1 VVATFDTDDDQ
12 SPGQPADRTAER
24 VSLTDPERV
33 AADRDPR
40 GREVRGPVRRHQV
53 DRTGFG
59 SAAHRVDDDREIDP
73 GPRVE
78 KSGRLAV
85 AEPDLGQRAQATPG
99 RSRHDPSDPV
109 VAPRGVAD
117 ADHDGAAGHERST
130 LRSRK
135 CVAHEMQG
143 S

>member
-1 VVATFDTDDDQ
+1 VVATFDADDDQ

-24 VSLTDPERV
+24 LCLADPERV
-33 AADRDPR
+33 AAEMGPR
-40 GREVRGPVRRHQV
+40 GREVRGPVRRHQL
-53 DRTGFG
+53 DRAGFG
-59 SAAHRVDDDREIDP
+59 SAAYRVNNDRETDA

-78 KSGRLAV
+78 KSDRLAV
-85 AEPDLGQRAQATPG
+85 AEPDLGQRAEATPG
-99 RSRHDPSDPV
+99 RGRHDPSDAV

-117 ADHDGAAGHERST
+117 ADDDGAAGHERST